1 MKDVSF
7 FSKIYLAT
15 KPVDF
20 RKQIAG
26 LSAIVG
32 SQFDLDCF
40 ENRSIF
46 IFTNRKKS
54 SIKMLYW
61 DSTGFA
67 IWMKK
72 LEESKFKWPKATKGI
87 RISLSARELKW
98 LLQGID
104 ISSLTPHEPVKFE
117 KTF

>member
-1 MKDVSF
+1 MKDVSS

-32 SQFDLDCF
+32 SRFGLDCF

-46 IFTNRKKS
+46 VFINRKKTD
-54 SIKMLYW
+54 IKMLYW
-61 DSTGFA
+61 DATGFA

-72 LEESKFKWPKATKGI
+72 LEESKFKWPKATSGTHV
-87 RISLSARELKW
+87 SLSARELKW

-104 ISSLTPHEPVKFE
+104 ISRLTPHEPVKFE